1 MFNFGGIGNLAA
13 IMGSV
18 QQMPAKMEQL
28 TAQLKDETIHATAG
42 GGAVQVTLNGVGQM
56 QSIQIDPA
64 ARDNPQLEAWI
75 LEACNTAGSEAK
87 QLVVV
92 SVSAMA
98 KEMKINIPGLD
109 AMLAKVIAGA

>member
-18 QQMPAKMEQL
+18 QQMPAKIQQLTEQL
-28 TAQLKDETIHATAG
+28 KSESIFATAG

-64 ARDNPQLEAWI
+64 ARDNPQLEQWI
-75 LEACNTAGSEAK
+75 VEACNAAGSEAK
-87 QLVVV
+87 KRVVEA
-92 SVSAMA
+92 VSAMA

-109 AMLAKVIAGA
+109 GMLAKLIAGA